1 MPKQFVTNST
11 TTLKN
16 YRKRIFDPE
25 PEYGQNVLKVKIWPD
40 ISVLKTIFQD
50 LELKMQPKVSIFSLT
65 KTIPKYFLNN
75 SRTTLENSQT

>member
-11 TTLKN
+11 TTLIN

-40 ISVLKTIFQD
+40 ISVLN
-50 LELKMQPKVSIFSLT
+50 FSRFGAENAT
-65 KTIPKYFLNN
+65 KGLHF
-75 SRTTLENSQT
+75 